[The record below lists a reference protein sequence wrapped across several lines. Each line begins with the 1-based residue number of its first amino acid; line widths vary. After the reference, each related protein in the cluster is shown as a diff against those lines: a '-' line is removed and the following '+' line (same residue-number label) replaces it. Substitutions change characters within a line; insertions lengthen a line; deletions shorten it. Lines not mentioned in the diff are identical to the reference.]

1 MILNALECRQDTE
14 LSLLFTDDRYIA
26 ELNRKYLKKDGPT
39 DVISFPMNEGD
50 ENEPN
55 SYLLGDIV
63 ISIETAVRQAD
74 REGHSLGKELY
85 NLIIHGVLHLLGYDH
100 ERNRNAHTEM
110 FKKQEELLNLLI
122 SETRQIEDW
131 R

>member
-14 LSLLFTDDRYIA
+14 LSLLFTDDKEIA
-26 ELNRKYLKKDGPT
+26 ELNRKYLNKDGPT

-63 ISIETAVRQAD
+63 ISIETAIRQAD
-74 REGHSLGKELY
+74 MEGHSLGKELY

-100 ERNRNAHTEM
+100 ERNRDSHTEM
-110 FKKQEELLNLLI
+110 FKKQEELLDLLI
-122 SETRQIEDW
+122 SETKQFEDW